1 MSTRIYDGVNL
12 CDCGNL
18 FVANSKGICSPCHRA
33 ARQVVFS
40 RRAEA
45 REERRQAVLDR
56 KAKARKARRQSN
68 ILLIKKPAIHYEV

>member
-18 FVANSKGICSPCHRA
+18 FVANSKGICLPCHRA

-45 REERRQAVLDR
+45 REARRQAKIAQRIAD
-56 KAKARKARRQSN
+56 KKARDA
-68 ILLIKKPAIHYEV
+68 